1 MTALQVQVKD
11 IIRAYDFKPM
21 IGREDCFIEGEVLDV
36 NNTEQGYQAYKIR
49 VVRDS
54 WSDAEDKGRV
64 GIEMFVP
71 WRVSFSEFQGRI
83 MNLSR

>member
-1 MTALQVQVKD
+1 MTTLQVLKGDV
-11 IIRAYDFKPM
+11 IRAYDYKPM
-21 IGREDCFIEGEVLDV
+21 TGRDDCFIAGEVLDT
-36 NNTEQGYQAYKIR
+36 NNTENGYQASKIR

-54 WSDAEDKGRV
+54 WSDAEDKGRK